1 VDDKQRIMQIIEDKS
16 QEFIDAADH
25 IWGTPETRFAVK
37 ESVQQH
43 YKVLEQEGFDI
54 EKGVGH
60 MDYAYVATWG
70 SGRPV
75 IGITGEY
82 DALGGLS
89 QVADL
94 GEHKPL
100 VEGGNGQGCGHN
112 ILGMIA
118 PLVVAQAVGVIDPSG
133 LGCYVALGIPTVIAG
148 GEEPINALL
157 GLVQLSAHIGVF
169 LGC

>member
-1 VDDKQRIMQIIEDKS
+1 MDDKQRIMQIIEEKS
-16 QEFIDAADH
+16 QEFIQAADH
-25 IWGTPETRFAVK
+25 IWETPETRFAVK

-43 YKVLEQEGFDI
+43 YKVLKREGFDI
-54 EKGVGH
+54 EKSVGH

-112 ILGMIA
+112 ILGMA
-118 PLVVAQAVGVIDPSG
+118 AVAAGVGIHGRDPG
-133 LGCYVALGIPTVIAG
+133 LGFFQPGGPAG
-148 GEEPINALL
+148 LFRFHRRAGAC
-157 GLVQLSAHIGVF
+157 
-169 LGC
+169 GCRS

>member
-1 VDDKQRIMQIIEDKS
+1 MDDKQRIMQIIEDKS

-112 ILGMIA
+112 ILGMAAVAARPGA
-118 PLVVAQAVGVIDPSG
+118 PPAWLS
-133 LGCYVALGIPTVIAG
+133 CRPTSTSPACRPTRLRPQSWAG
-148 GEEPINALL
+148 APWMPR
-157 GLVQLSAHIGVF
+157 S
-169 LGC
+169 